1 MNDRTVTSRT
11 RSLRVVIV
19 GAGFG
24 GLCMAI
30 RLRQAGFQ
38 AVTILEKGEALGG
51 TWRQNTYPGAGCDVP
66 SHLYSFSFALKPD
79 WSRTYAR
86 QPEILAYMEETAD
99 RFGLRSL
106 IRFGTAVE
114 AAGFDDQRGL
124 WTIDLV
130 GGGRMEAD
138 VLISAV
144 GQLDRPA
151 VPDVPGRDS
160 FAGLQFHSA
169 CWPGEVDLE
178 GRRVGVVGNG
188 SSAVQLVPEIAP
200 VAGHLTVF
208 QRSPAWIA
216 PKPDRAYTAAEIA
229 RFRRRPAA
237 LRLHR
242 LGIFLSLEKNFLV
255 FGRNGFARRR
265 FERQA
270 LATLADKVADPVLRR
285 CLTPDYPAG
294 CKRIVLS
301 NNWYDTLVRPNVDVV
316 ARRIARITPEAVETA
331 EGERHALDVLIWATG
346 FRTTEFLMPMRI
358 SGRGGIDLH
367 DAWSAGAEAHR
378 GVTVAGFP
386 NFFMLFGPNTSLGHN
401 SIIFMHEVQADYV
414 VRCLQRLVGEGRR
427 RPVMDVRPEAMAG
440 YNRKLRDALDRT
452 VWAASCNSWYKTDEG
467 RITAQWSG
475 FASRYWWDMRGAP
488 LDEYLFAEAGE
499 SAWPDAAGGLL
510 DRREHA
516 VT

>member
-1 MNDRTVTSRT
+1 MNDRTVTPRA
-11 RSLRVVIV
+11 RDMRVIIV

-30 RLRQAGFQ
+30 RLRQAGFK

-51 TWRQNTYPGAGCDVP
+51 TWRRNTYPGAGCDVP

-99 RFGLRSL
+99 RFGLRPL
-106 IRFGTAVE
+106 IRFGTKVE
-114 AAGFDDQRGL
+114 AAAFDDQQGL
-124 WTIDLV
+124 WTIDLT
-130 GGGRMEAD
+130 GGGRLEAE

-151 VPDVPGRDS
+151 VPEIPGRDS

-169 CWPGEVDLE
+169 RWPAGLDLG

-188 SSAVQLVPEIAP
+188 SSAVQFIPEIAP
-200 VAGHLTVF
+200 AAGHLTLF

-216 PKPDRAYTAAEIA
+216 PKPDRAYTEAEIM
-229 RFRRRPAA
+229 RFRRYPAA

-270 LATLADKVADPVLRR
+270 LASLADRVADPMLRR
-285 CLTPDYPAG
+285 RLTPDYPAG

-301 NNWYDTLVRPNVDVV
+301 NDWYDTLVRPGVEVV
-316 ARRIARITPEAVETA
+316 ARRITRITPEGVETA
-331 EGERHALDVLIWATG
+331 DGGRHALDVLIWATG

-367 DAWSAGAEAHR
+367 EAWTGGAEAHR
-378 GVTVAGFP
+378 GVAVAGFP

-414 VRCLQRLVGEGRR
+414 VRCLQRLAGEGRS
-427 RPVMDVRPEAMAG
+427 RPVMDVRPEAMGG
-440 YNRKLRDALDRT
+440 YNRKLRAALDRT
-452 VWAASCNSWYKTDEG
+452 VWAAGCNSWYKTGEG
-467 RITAQWSG
+467 RITAQWSS

-488 LDEYLFAEAGE
+488 LDEYLFADAGE
-499 SAWPDAAGGLL
+499 ATGPGIAGAII